1 MLEHYYEGLW
11 LSVVSYVGKIDPK
24 GRVTIPLA
32 IRDLLGLYEG
42 VSVTI
47 QADLDARS
55 IVIKPYQAP
64 GVLIKISVDCDSRSC
79 IADMISWVE
88 KVEGFRDILEVRC
101 YRGERGYRCYSIAS
115 ISPKGVDKITDS
127 GKYRVE
133 VLS

>member
-1 MLEHYYEGLW
+1 M
-11 LSVVSYVGKIDPK
+11 SVVGYVGKIDPK

-47 QADLDARS
+47 QADLDSRS
-55 IVIKPYQAP
+55 IVIKPYQSP
-64 GVLIKISVDCDSRSC
+64 GVLVRISVDCESRSC

-88 KVEGFRDILEVRC
+88 KLEGFRDILEVRC

-115 ISPKGVDKITDS
+115 ILHKAVDRIA
-127 GKYRVE
+127 GGGRYRVE
-133 VLS
+133 VLG